1 MTISIRKLFLFL
13 FLVASVGALRAADK
27 AECELTSVTITDNVI
42 FIEDNPFAGCSRIT
56 SLVVEPGHPIYDSRD
71 NCNGIIRT
79 ADNTLIVGCQSTVI
93 PASVTAIEEEAVLD
107 CSTLTAISIPASV
120 TAIGRNAFSGCTALR
135 SLTVAADNPIYD
147 SRDSSNAII
156 ATKSKTLIVGCA
168 ATVIPASVT
177 YIDAEAFAGC
187 TTLTAITI
195 PAAVKGI
202 SRSAFDGC
210 TGLQSLTILRRT
222 PPTVAVDAFRAVDP
236 STPVYVPAESLS
248 LYQNSEMW
256 KYFKNIKVIEDKEK

>member
-13 FLVASVGALRAADK
+13 FLVASAGALRAADK
-27 AECELTSVTITDNVI
+27 AECELTSVTITDYIV
-42 FIEDNPFAGCSRIT
+42 FIEDNPFAGCNRIT
-56 SLVVEPGHPIYDSRD
+56 SLVVEPGHPIYDSRG

-93 PASVTAIEEEAVLD
+93 PTSVTAIEEEAFLD

-120 TAIGRNAFSGCTALR
+120 TAIGRNAFSGCTGLR
-135 SLTVAADNPIYD
+135 SLTVAAGNPIYD
-147 SRDSSNAII
+147 SRDSCNAII
-156 ATKSKTLIVGCA
+156 ATKTQTLIVGCA

-210 TGLQSLTILRRT
+210 TGLQSLTVLRRT

-236 STPVYVPAESLS
+236 SIPVYVPAESLS
-248 LYQNSEMW
+248 LYQSSEMW
-256 KYFKNIKVIEDKEK
+256 KYFKNIQAINDKN